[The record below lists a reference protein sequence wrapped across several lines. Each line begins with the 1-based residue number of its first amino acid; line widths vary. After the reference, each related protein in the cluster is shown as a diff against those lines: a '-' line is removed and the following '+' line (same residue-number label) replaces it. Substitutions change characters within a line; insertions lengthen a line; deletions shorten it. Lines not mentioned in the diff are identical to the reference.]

1 VSDYF
6 SVEHPIR
13 FAHRG
18 GRILYPENT
27 MYAFNRAVEDHG
39 YHYIELDV
47 RLSADRVPVVVHD
60 STLDRTTD
68 GSGRVAERTLAELE
82 ELDAAYHFDPG
93 NAFPRRGTG
102 ASVPTLDE
110 VYRTWPELRINIDL
124 KVEGAEW
131 AVAEVI
137 RANDAEHRSLLGS
150 FKDRRIRKFRRITGG
165 SVAVS
170 ASPVRAIQMWVASRL
185 GLAPRLSVQ
194 AYQVTEQYTGLS
206 VDRRLVDAVHRS
218 GAQLHVWTVND
229 EADMRRLLDLGVDGI
244 MTDRPDLLNEV
255 LDE

>member
-18 GRILYPENT
+18 GRRLWPENT
-27 MYAFNRAVEDHG
+27 MLAFGRAIDELG

-47 RLSADRVPVVVHD
+47 RLSADRVPVVFHD
-60 STLDRTTD
+60 PTLDRTTD
-68 GSGRVAERTLAELE
+68 GGGPVAERTVAELRA
-82 ELDAAYHFDPG
+82 LDAAYRFAPEHEY
-93 NAFPRRGTG
+93 PRRGTG
-102 ASVPTLDE
+102 AGIPTLDE
-110 VYRTWPELRINIDL
+110 VYRAWPELRINIDL
-124 KVEGAEW
+124 KVPGAEW

-150 FKDRRIRKFRRITGG
+150 FNERRISRFRRITGG
-165 SVAVS
+165 TVATS
-170 ASPVRAIQMWVASRL
+170 AGPVRAVQMWVASRL
-185 GLAPRLSVQ
+185 GMAPRGPVQ
-194 AYQVTEQYTGLS
+194 AYQVTEQYTGLA

-229 EADMRRLLDLGVDGI
+229 GVDMRRLLDLGVDGI